1 MTNMGAHTNYRKVA
15 LAARAPFFKWACAND
30 LLAPDY
36 LKQCVAVLESRP
48 DVVVAFGSSRL
59 FEHDLNASTA
69 YDNGLNLQDDDAFV
83 RFRFCVERLKLNN
96 IVNGVVRLDTLQ
108 ATSLM
113 PLSNFRRLAR
123 LGRPAPGPYLLKRS
137 VHDPRCAAR

>member
-15 LAARAPFFKWACAND
+15 LAARAPFFKWASAND

-48 DVVVAFGSSRL
+48 DVVPAFGSNRL

-83 RFRFCVERLKLNN
+83 ARHTGAHPIWPQMCAMRSRRTSRSPDTNLSRHARCPCRISDDWNAW
-96 IVNGVVRLDTLQ
+96 GVL
-108 ATSLM
+108 
-113 PLSNFRRLAR
+113 RR
-123 LGRPAPGPYLLKRS
+123 APTY
-137 VHDPRCAAR
+137 